1 LTAPHASWGA
11 QLHVLPDGLEAP
23 LWATVLVVDD
33 GETRAAWVDFDIVLV
48 TFEENA
54 AILKAVAEQ
63 VQIPEENIHLTL
75 THNHA
80 GPPPTLWNWTKQGQD
95 ELDAWSAGLG
105 AYAAG
110 AARAAMFDLKPAT
123 VLVGSGKSRVAVN
136 RRETAPDGRPVT
148 GCNFDGVIDP
158 EVFVVRIDGTDG
170 TPIAAAVGYTAH
182 PTTMGPLYR
191 YVSPDWPG
199 HLRRTV
205 ESLTGATC
213 LFAQGCCGNVGPGP
227 IGFGE
232 DVAGMR
238 NVGKRIGL
246 EAARVWLELEV
257 EAAGYR
263 HERIWE
269 SGAPLAKWVADPPA
283 RPEPKVRSI
292 ARRLDLPVQEQP
304 PQAETQAA
312 VDAAQKRLDDLKA
325 AGGPPA
331 EIEAATFVVKRA
343 NMANTKSEFFGGKET
358 YPVDLHVLQIGPAVL
373 VGVAAE
379 PFVEIALEVKER
391 SPLPH
396 LWYGGYVG
404 PTIAYIP
411 TAEAFPHR
419 GYEVDTTPFAPEA
432 AAKLVEDSLAVLSEL
447 T

>member
-1 LTAPHASWGA
+1 
-11 QLHVLPDGLEAP
+11 LHILPDGLEAP
-23 LWATVLVVDD
+23 LWVTVLVVDD
-33 GETRAAWVDFDIVLV
+33 GEIRAAWVDFDIVLV
-48 TFEENA
+48 TQQEND

-63 VQIPEENIHLTL
+63 VEIPVEHIHLSL

-95 ELDAWSAGLG
+95 ELDAWSAALP

-110 AARAAMFDLKPAT
+110 AARAAVFDLKPAK
-123 VLVGSGKSRVAVN
+123 VLVGSGESRVAMN
-136 RRETAPDGRPVT
+136 RRETAPNGRPVT
-148 GCNFDGVIDP
+148 GCNPDGVIDP

-170 TPIAAAVGYTAH
+170 APIAAAVGYTAH
-182 PTTMGPLYR
+182 PTTMGPYYR

-199 HLRRTV
+199 YLRRTV

-213 LFAQGCCGNVGPGP
+213 LFAQGCCGDVGPGP

-238 NVGKRIGL
+238 NIGKRIGL

-269 SGAPLAKWVADPPA
+269 SGAPLAKWIADPPA
-283 RPEPKVRSI
+283 QPEPKVRVLSKTFE
-292 ARRLDLPVQEQP
+292 LPVQEQP
-304 PQAETQAA
+304 PRSETQAA
-312 VDAAQKRLDDLKA
+312 VDAAQKRLDDLKS
-325 AGGPPA
+325 AGGPA
-331 EIEAATFVVKRA
+331 EEIEAATFVVKRA
-343 NMANTKSEFFGGKET
+343 NMANTRSEFFGGRT
-358 YPVDLHVLQIGPAVL
+358 HYPVDLHVLQIGPAVIA
-373 VGVAAE
+373 GVSAE
-379 PFVEIALEVKER
+379 PFAEIGLEVKER
-391 SPLPH
+391 SSLPH

-404 PTIAYIP
+404 PTVAYIP
-411 TAEAFPHR
+411 TAAAFPEK

-432 AAKLVEDSLAVLSEL
+432 AAKLVEESIAALEEL
-447 T
+447 V